1 MTVLSILYSL
11 IILPIKLLFEVI
23 FTTANRLTGNIG
35 LSIIILSLTVNLL
48 VLPLYKRA
56 DELQAEDRDIQ
67 KKMAPMIKHI
77 KKTFKGDERFFM
89 TQEYYRINNYKPIY
103 SLKSSVSLLLQI
115 PFFIA
120 AYDLL
125 SGMSNLQGMSFSFIS
140 DLGREDATFYIGSF
154 PVNILPILMTL
165 INVISGILYTKG
177 HPLKAKIQ
185 VYGLAAIFLV
195 LLYHSPSG
203 LVFYWLLNNVFSLVK
218 NIIGKLHISKSA
230 DKSVNTK
237 LELNK
242 KSFSLVFL
250 SGVVLAVLT
259 GVMVPSDV
267 VVQNAAE
274 MTNTLSADPHNP
286 MMYIVV
292 SAVTAI
298 GLFLIWIPVFCV
310 LTPKTEKVY
319 SLVLPAMAAAG
330 VVNYIAFNKNFGFL
344 SNKLIYDYP
353 ISYELKEILINLA
366 VVIAVTALVVF
377 ITLKWRKTTRLLLVV
392 AFIAVSFL
400 SLMRLIAIGID
411 TAGYNYSY
419 SNTAEDVSIPL
430 SSTGKNVVVLMIDK
444 MNGQY
449 IPYLFNERPDVAE
462 QFDGFTYYPNTVSFG
477 KFTNTGSPALFGGYD
492 YTPDKINARSNVPL
506 VDKQNEALLTM
517 PVIFLNNGW
526 NVSVVDPS
534 YANYQWKPD
543 LSIYDGYEGIN
554 AYHMSGVFNDRVPE
568 LADVGADQEARLN
581 RNLFCY
587 GLMKSMPY
595 FMQAAVYDGGNY
607 LCMDLNNKSYRGN
620 SLHIQ
625 NGFYEWHLQEHAA
638 LNALCEVTE
647 ITTDP
652 TNCFFVM
659 SNGSTHEVCLL
670 EEPDYTPALYVD
682 NTDYDAAHEDRFT
695 VDGVTMHMD
704 THYCNY
710 AAYQC
715 SMEACITLGQW
726 FDYLRENGL
735 YDNTR
740 IIIVADHGYGMGQ
753 FDDLLMSD
761 LGFDAQ
767 SFNPVLMVKDF
778 NSTGFTVSDEFMT
791 NADTPSLAFEG
802 NVDNPVNPFTNNP
815 INRDVKSGDLLI
827 YSSDEVNIYTN
838 NGTRFEDSNGFWL
851 VVHDDL
857 RDEDN
862 WSLYPGEPN

>member
-1 MTVLSILYSL
+1 
-11 IILPIKLLFEVI
+11 
-23 FTTANRLTGNIG
+23 
-35 LSIIILSLTVNLL
+35 
-48 VLPLYKRA
+48 
-56 DELQAEDRDIQ
+56 
-67 KKMAPMIKHI
+67 
-77 KKTFKGDERFFM
+77 
-89 TQEYYRINNYKPIY
+89 
-103 SLKSSVSLLLQI
+103 
-115 PFFIA
+115 
-120 AYDLL
+120 
-125 SGMSNLQGMSFSFIS
+125 
-140 DLGREDATFYIGSF
+140 
-154 PVNILPILMTL
+154 
-165 INVISGILYTKG
+165 
-177 HPLKAKIQ
+177 
-185 VYGLAAIFLV
+185 
-195 LLYHSPSG
+195 
-203 LVFYWLLNNVFSLVK
+203 
-218 NIIGKLHISKSA
+218 
-230 DKSVNTK
+230 
-237 LELNK
+237 
-242 KSFSLVFL
+242 
-250 SGVVLAVLT
+250 
-259 GVMVPSDV
+259 
-267 VVQNAAE
+267 
-274 MTNTLSADPHNP
+274 
-286 MMYIVV
+286 
-292 SAVTAI
+292 
-298 GLFLIWIPVFCV
+298 
-310 LTPKTEKVY
+310 
-319 SLVLPAMAAAG
+319 
-330 VVNYIAFNKNFGFL
+330 
-344 SNKLIYDYP
+344 
-353 ISYELKEILINLA
+353 
-366 VVIAVTALVVF
+366 
-377 ITLKWRKTTRLLLVV
+377 
-392 AFIAVSFL
+392 
-400 SLMRLIAIGID
+400 MRLIAIGID

-419 SNTAEDVSIPL
+419 SNTAEEVSIPL
-430 SSTGKNVVVLMIDK
+430 SSTGKNVVVLMIDQ

-815 INRDVKSGDLLI
+815 INQDVKSGDLLI

-838 NGTRFEDSNGFWL
+838 KGTRFEDSNGFWL
-851 VVHDDL
+851 VVHDDI

>member
-1 MTVLSILYSL
+1 MTVLSLLYSL

-230 DKSVNTK
+230 DKPVNTK
-237 LELNK
+237 LELNM

-310 LTPKTEKVY
+310 LTPKAEKVY

-419 SNTAEDVSIPL
+419 SNTAEEVSIPL

-543 LSIYDGYEGIN
+543 LSIYDGYEGIS

-778 NSTGFTVSDEFMT
+778 NNTGFTVSDEFMT

-802 NVDNPVNPFTNNP
+802 NVDNPANPFTNNP
-815 INRDVKSGDLLI
+815 INQDVKSGDLLI

-851 VVHDDL
+851 TVHDDI
-857 RDEDN
+857 RDENN
-862 WSLYPGEPN
+862 WAYIGHDY

>member
-1 MTVLSILYSL
+1 MTVLSLLYSM

-67 KKMAPMIKHI
+67 AKMAPMIKHI

-125 SGMSNLQGMSFSFIS
+125 SGMSNLQGLPFSFIS
-140 DLGREDATFYIGSF
+140 DLGMEDATFMIGSF

-177 HPLKAKIQ
+177 HPLKAKVQ

-218 NIIGKLHISKSA
+218 NIVGKL
-230 DKSVNTK
+230 SVFKLSRKPVKTK

-242 KSFSLVFL
+242 KNFSLVFI
-250 SGVVLAVLT
+250 SGIVLAVLT
-259 GVMVPSDV
+259 GVMIPSDV

-292 SAVTAI
+292 SAFTAI

-310 LTPKTEKVY
+310 LTPKAEKAY
-319 SLVLPAMAAAG
+319 SLILPSIATAG

-344 SNKLIYDYP
+344 SNKLIYDSP
-353 ISYELKEILINLA
+353 INYELKEILINLA

-377 ITLKWRKTTRLLLVV
+377 ITIKWRKTTRLLLVV

-419 SNTAEDVSIPL
+419 SNTAEEVSIPL
-430 SSTGKNVVVLMIDK
+430 STTGKNVVVLMIDK
-444 MNGQY
+444 MNGSY

-517 PVIFLNNGW
+517 PVIFSNNGW

-554 AYHMSGVFNDRVPE
+554 AYHMSGVFNDRAPE
-568 LADVGADQEARLN
+568 LSDVGADQEARLN

-587 GLMKSMPY
+587 GVMKSLPY
-595 FMQAAVYDGGNY
+595 FMQAAVYDSGNY

-620 SLHIQ
+620 SLHVQ
-625 NGFYEWHLQEHAA
+625 TGYYEWHLQEHAA
-638 LNALCEVTE
+638 LNALSEVTE
-647 ITTDP
+647 VTQDS

-659 SNGSTHEVCLL
+659 ANGSTHEVCLL
-670 EEPDYTPALYVD
+670 EEPDYSPALYID

-726 FDYLRENGL
+726 FDYLRENGV

-778 NSTGFTVSDEFMT
+778 NCTGFTVSDEFMT

-802 NVDNPVNPFTNNP
+802 IVADPVNPFTNNP
-815 INRDVKSGDLLI
+815 INQDAKSGDQLI

-851 VVHDDL
+851 AVHDDI

-862 WSLYPGEPN
+862 WSLYPGEPT

>member
-1 MTVLSILYSL
+1 MTVLSLLYSL

-230 DKSVNTK
+230 DKPVNTK

-310 LTPKTEKVY
+310 LTPKAEKVY
-319 SLVLPAMAAAG
+319 SLVLPAMASAG

-419 SNTAEDVSIPL
+419 SNTAEEVSIPL

-815 INRDVKSGDLLI
+815 INQDVKSGDLLI

-851 VVHDDL
+851 AVHDDI
-857 RDEDN
+857 RDENN
-862 WSLYPGEPN
+862 WAYIGHDY